1 MWDLPTFIEYLQVI
15 TIIYNYQK
23 KEGKNIFK
31 DIIREKVKQTIIWSL
46 EAGKDLVTNRKNS
59 HEVYGFDLM
68 IDSNYNV
75 WLLEINSSPTM
86 EYSTVKILF

>member
-1 MWDLPTFIEYLQVI
+1 MWDLPIFIEYLQVI

>member
-1 MWDLPTFIEYLQVI
+1 MWDLPIFIEYLQVI

-23 KEGKNIFK
+23 KEGTNIFK